1 MAMKDVMC
9 LSLDMDQESV
19 RTGAVA
25 VAGRCMP
32 DFITQFEALMQ
43 ARGPM
48 RPNSTV
54 QVLVD
59 IAT

>member
-1 MAMKDVMC
+1 MKDVMC
-9 LSLDMDQESV
+9 LSLDMDQESE

-25 VAGRCMP
+25 IAGECMP
-32 DFITQFEALMQ
+32 GFITQFEALMQ

-48 RPNSTV
+48 RPKSTV

-59 IAT
+59 ITT

>member
-1 MAMKDVMC
+1 MC
-9 LSLDMDQESV
+9 LSLDMDQESE

-25 VAGRCMP
+25 IAGECMP
-32 DFITQFEALMQ
+32 GFITQFEALMQ

-48 RPNSTV
+48 RPKSTV

-59 IAT
+59 ITT